1 MAKRPN
7 GGIVGKSIIPG
18 TGQLFGVYSAT
29 TAAGLTSAGLY
40 STGNTATKILAVTDP
55 VTTSLA
61 YTDSTFANI
70 EGVVATTANT
80 TGNVRIFGTNF
91 VAGSTVYVAGQASAS
106 TTVAGINEIRA
117 RIPSLRAG
125 TYSLMIMSPENSGI
139 LSNLNITT
147 VNTPTFVTTSPISY
161 TELAGN
167 TITISTA
174 ITAIGA
180 DRYRISAGSLPAN
193 VTFDTT
199 TGALTGN
206 ITVASSAAWNFDVTA
221 TNDISQTTTTQNYYL
236 VFNGTPVTVSY
247 LVVGAGGGAGPTAAV
262 PGVSQYGNGGAGG
275 MITGNT
281 VLDSTET
288 YEVGVGS
295 ATTLQQNGTDSWI
308 NCPTRPGFGNIA
320 AYGGGAGGNPPVPG
334 PGLRGNPGSPGGS
347 GGGGGYPNGLSG
359 TGLGGVAPGHPE
371 AIIRGNPG
379 GAGYSG
385 TPPLNAGAGGGAG
398 SAGIGPAKQAG
409 VGVFHGITGT
419 DVYYARGGGETN
431 LNVPG
436 VTDLDVGSGPVRTS
450 MRAFNTG
457 YGATSDVHA
466 ASRGGFVGLGA
477 TPGVVV
483 VSYISQ
489 SQIATGGNVTTY
501 TSGSDKYY
509 VHKFTN
515 NAVPTS
521 TLTINAGGR
530 SPIWAN
536 ANLVFYANYYNAAVS
551 SQLRAYN
558 ATSYAVAAGNT
569 LPVGLSVSTSGLLS
583 GTATSESASFY
594 INATSSASVVS
605 SQEFSFAY
613 TYPVPTWVTAAV
625 LPGGDTTVAYSQ
637 QLSATVNNLGS
648 VVYSVSAGNTLP
660 SGLSLSSSGLLSGTP
675 TITTPGV
682 FTFYVRAQHNIGSAY
697 YSERQFSINITLSYS
712 AQYLVVAGGG
722 AQGGYAIPSPLS
734 SSGNAGGGGAG
745 GLLTGFTN
753 LTAGVTYTMT
763 VGDGGTPRQVGTGG
777 SGGLSRL
784 SGPTVITATGG
795 GGGGSATQFGGT
807 PNGSV
812 GSPGGSGGGGGGG
825 PAITA
830 GSGVPGQGNPGQAGV
845 AVNVGGRGGGAGA
858 PGATSGVGVANSITG
873 SPVTY
878 ARGGGSP
885 GWLAAT
891 NSGNGGYSPT
901 VGAGGSPGVVILSV
915 PTALYNAPGVTGTA
929 TAAPIGPGQTVITF
943 TGPGTYTA

>member
-1 MAKRPN
+1 V
-7 GGIVGKSIIPG
+7 I
-18 TGQLFGVYSAT
+18 
-29 TAAGLTSAGLY
+29 TA
-40 STGNTATKILAVTDP
+40 I
-55 VTTSLA
+55 A
-61 YTDSTFANI
+61 YADSVFANI
-70 EGVVATTANT
+70 EGALSTTANT
-80 TGNVRIFGTNF
+80 IGNIRIFGTNF
-91 VAGSTVYVAGQASAS
+91 VAGSTVYIANQASAYTNVVS
-106 TTVAGINEIRA
+106 ISEIQA
-117 RIPSLRAG
+117 RVPSLRAG
-125 TYSLMIMSPENSGI
+125 TYSNIMIFSPAGSGV
-139 LSNLNITT
+139 LSNLSITLT
-147 VNTPTFVTTSPISY
+147 NSPLFTTASPISY
-161 TELAGN
+161 TESAGN
-167 TITISTA
+167 TITVSTV

-193 VTFDTT
+193 VTFNTT
-199 TGALTGN
+199 TGALAGAV
-206 ITVASSAAWNFDVTA
+206 TVASAAAWNFDVTA
-221 TNDISQTTTTQNYYL
+221 TNDNSQATTTQNYYL
-236 VFNGTPVTVSY
+236 VFNGTPVTLSY
-247 LVVGAGGGAGPTAAV
+247 LVVGAGGGAGPTAAG
-262 PGVSQYGNGGAGG
+262 PGISQYGNGGAGG

-281 VLDSTET
+281 ILDTTET
-288 YEVGVGS
+288 YQVGVGS

-308 NCPTRPGFGNIA
+308 NCPTRPSFGNIA

-334 PGLRGNPGSPGGS
+334 PGVRGNPGSSGGS

-371 AIIRGNPG
+371 ATIRGNPG

-466 ASRGGFVGLGA
+466 SSRGGFVGLGA

-489 SQIATGGNVTTY
+489 TQLATGGNVTTY

-521 TLTINAGGR
+521 TLTINAGGKN
-530 SPIWAN
+530 PIWAN
-536 ANLVFYANYYNAAVS
+536 ANVAFYANYYNAAVS

-558 ATSYAVAAGNT
+558 ATTYAVAAGNT
-569 LPVGLSVSTSGLLS
+569 LPTGLSLTTGGVLF
-583 GTATSESASFY
+583 GTVTAESASFH
-594 INATSSASVVS
+594 INATSSASGVS
-605 SQEFSFAY
+605 SQEFSLAY
-613 TYPVPTWVTAAV
+613 SYPIPVWVTAAT
-625 LPGGDTTVAYSQ
+625 LPNGLTNTAYSQ

-648 VVYSVSAGNTLP
+648 VIYSVSAGNTLP
-660 SGLSLSSSGLLSGTP
+660 DGLSLSSSGLLSGTP
-675 TITTPGV
+675 TITTPGT
-682 FTFYVRAQHNIGSAY
+682 FTFYVRAEHNIGSAY
-697 YSERQFSINITLSYS
+697 YSERQFSINITISYS

-722 AQGGYAIPSPLS
+722 AQGGYAVPAPLS
-734 SSGNAGGGGAG
+734 SSGDAGGGGAG
-745 GLLTGFTN
+745 GLLSGSTTLTGGT
-753 LTAGVTYTMT
+753 TYTIA
-763 VGDGGTPRQVGTGG
+763 VGAGGTPRQVGTGG
-777 SGGLSRL
+777 TGWSSNIKQGG
-784 SGPTVITATGG
+784 TTIVTTTGG
-795 GGGGSATQFGGT
+795 GGGGSATNFGGT

-825 PAITA
+825 PAIAA
-830 GSGVPGQGNPGQAGV
+830 GTGVPGQGNPGQAGV
-845 AVNVGGRGGGAGA
+845 AVNNGGRGGGAGA
-858 PGATSGVGVANSITG
+858 PGATSGVGVASSITG

-885 GWLAAT
+885 GWLAET

-901 VGAGGSPGVVILSV
+901 IGASGSPGVVILSV

-929 TAAPIGPGQTVITF
+929 TATPIGPGQTVITF